1 MSQQQR
7 ETVAQILRNAPV
19 DLGGEVTEQRD
30 LFRKMVAANP
40 VPDGVSIEPL
50 SLGGVPAL
58 SIEPHGITPDSTIL
72 YFHGGCFVVGSA
84 QDSAGLAA
92 NLARKAGARVISV
105 DYRLAPEHPYP
116 AALDDALTAY
126 RALLAGHGTAPIAVA
141 GESAGANLATTLM
154 LAARDL
160 GSLSQPACAILF
172 SPWADLTVPDLPHD
186 TGLDPVINPG
196 ALRTRA
202 ADYLA
207 GADPREGLLSPV
219 HADLTGLPP
228 MLIQAGSYE
237 YLLDDA
243 IRLAARAAA
252 DHVPVTLDVT
262 PRVLHVFQTF
272 AALLEE
278 GEDALTRAAAFLRT
292 HTTDHRQ
299 GPRSHGRPG
308 RSVEHDVDRLRGS
321 GHGAPPVVA

>member
-19 DLGGEVTEQRD
+19 DLGGEVTEQRE
-30 LFRKMVAANP
+30 LFAKMVAANP
-40 VPDGVSIEPL
+40 VPDGVRIESL
-50 SLGGVPAL
+50 SLDGIPAL
-58 SIEPHGITPDSTIL
+58 SIEPQGATPDSTVL

-84 QDSAGLAA
+84 QASAGLAA
-92 NLARKAGARVISV
+92 NLARKTGARVISV

-126 RALLAGHGTAPIAVA
+126 RALLGGEHGTAPIAVA
-141 GESAGANLATTLM
+141 GESAGANLAVALM
-154 LAARDL
+154 LAARGPGDL
-160 GSLSQPACAILF
+160 PQPACAILF

-186 TGLDPVINPG
+186 TGLDPVINAG

-207 GADPREGLLSPV
+207 GADPRDGLISPV

-228 MLIQAGSYE
+228 VLIQAGSHE

-262 PRVLHVFQTF
+262 PRVLHVFQAF

-278 GEDALTRAAAFLRT
+278 GEDALVRAAAFLRA
-292 HTTDHRQ
+292 HTR
-299 GPRSHGRPG
+299 
-308 RSVEHDVDRLRGS
+308 
-321 GHGAPPVVA
+321 

>member
-19 DLGGEVTEQRD
+19 DLGGEVTEQRE

-40 VPDGVSIEPL
+40 VPDGVRIEPL
-50 SLGGVPAL
+50 SLGGIPAL
-58 SIEPHGITPDSTIL
+58 SIEPRGVASERTVL
-72 YFHGGCFVVGSA
+72 YFHGGCFVLGSA
-84 QDSAGLAA
+84 EASAGLAA

-105 DYRLAPEHPYP
+105 DYRLAPEGPYP

-126 RALLAGHGTAPIAVA
+126 RALLGGEHGTGPVAVA
-141 GESAGANLATTLM
+141 GESAGANLAVALM
-154 LAARDL
+154 LAARGLGDL
-160 GSLSQPACAILF
+160 PQPACAILL

-186 TGLDPVINPG
+186 AGLDPVINPG

-207 GADPREGLLSPV
+207 GADPRDGLLSPV
-219 HADLTGLPP
+219 HADLTDLPP
-228 MLIQAGSYE
+228 ILIQAGSQE

-243 IRLAARAAA
+243 IRLAARAAG

-262 PRVLHVFQTF
+262 PRVLHVFQAF
-272 AALLEE
+272 AALLDE
-278 GEDALTRAAAFLRT
+278 GEDAVTRAATFLRA
-292 HTTDHRQ
+292 HTR
-299 GPRSHGRPG
+299 
-308 RSVEHDVDRLRGS
+308 
-321 GHGAPPVVA
+321 

>member
-19 DLGGEVTEQRD
+19 DLGGEVTEQRE
-30 LFRKMVAANP
+30 LFAKMVAANP
-40 VPDGVSIEPL
+40 VPDGVRIESL
-50 SLGGVPAL
+50 SLDGIPAL
-58 SIEPHGITPDSTIL
+58 SIEPHGATPDSTVL

-126 RALLAGHGTAPIAVA
+126 RALLDGEHGTAPIAVA
-141 GESAGANLATTLM
+141 GESAGANLATALM

-160 GSLSQPACAILF
+160 DNLTQPACAILF
-172 SPWADLTVPDLPHD
+172 SPWVDLTVPDLPHD

-207 GADPREGLLSPV
+207 GADPRNGLLSPV

-228 MLIQAGSYE
+228 MLIQAGSHE

-252 DHVPVTLDVT
+252 GHVSVTLDVT
-262 PRVLHVFQTF
+262 PHVLHVFQAF
-272 AALLEE
+272 AALLDE

-292 HTTDHRQ
+292 HTHR
-299 GPRSHGRPG
+299 
-308 RSVEHDVDRLRGS
+308 
-321 GHGAPPVVA
+321 PPTRTPITWASPTQSS